1 MKNSRVIKDARLRD
15 LDGARDINFGPAE
28 WNARMQ
34 RDFSKNGKAVAAAR
48 SGVFDDDKARDARY
62 QKMFVL

>member
-1 MKNSRVIKDARLRD
+1 MKNGKVTKDVRLRS
-15 LDGARDINFGPAE
+15 LDGVRDISFGSAE
-28 WNARMQ
+28 WEARMQ
-34 RDFSKNGKAVAAAR
+34 RDLSKNGKAAAAAR